1 LILDKKVY
9 TMLNDQIT
17 KEYYSAY
24 LYLQIAAYFDE
35 HGLDGYASWYE
46 KQAQEE
52 EEHAMK
58 FYRYLHENGQTV
70 KLGQI
75 DAPDVTFND
84 FLEPVKAALGHEQ
97 YITGCINDIMTA
109 ARDVHDYRTVEFL
122 QWFVHEQGE
131 EEVNANRMVQ
141 LMETFGGKKIGLFF
155 LNEKVKERQ

>member
-1 LILDKKVY
+1 MDKKVY

-35 HGLDGYASWYE
+35 HGLDGYAAWYE

-109 ARDVHDYRTVEFL
+109 AREAHDYRTAEFL

-141 LMETFGGKKIGLFF
+141 RQKNRLVL
-155 LNEKVKERQ
+155 LERKS